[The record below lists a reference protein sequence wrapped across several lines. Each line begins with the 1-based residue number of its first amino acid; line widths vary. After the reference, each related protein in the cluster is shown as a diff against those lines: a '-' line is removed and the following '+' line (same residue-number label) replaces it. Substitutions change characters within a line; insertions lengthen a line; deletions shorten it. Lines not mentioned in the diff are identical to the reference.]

1 SRFIA
6 DPFAPGERMYRT
18 GDVARWLDNGAV
30 EYLGR
35 SDDQLKIRGQRIEL
49 GEIDRVMQALPD
61 VEQAVTHACVINQA
75 AATGGD
81 ARQLVGYL
89 VSQSGLPLDTSALQA
104 QLRETLPPHMVP
116 VVLLQLPQLPLSA
129 NGKLDRKALPL
140 PELKAQTPGRVP
152 KAGSETIIAAAFS
165 SLLGCDVQDAD
176 ADFFALGG
184 HSLLAMKL
192 AAQLSRQFARQ
203 VTPGQVMVAS
213 TVAKLATIID
223 GEEDSTRRMGF
234 ETILPL
240 REGNGP
246 TLFCFH
252 PASGFAWQ
260 FSVLS
265 RYLDPQWSII
275 GIQSPRPHGP
285 MQTAA
290 NLDEVCE
297 AHLATLFEQQP
308 HGPYYLLGYSLGG
321 TLAQG
326 IAARLRARGEQ
337 VAFLGLLDTWP
348 PETQNWQEKEANGLD
363 PEVLAE
369 INREREAFL
378 AAQQGSTST
387 ELFTTIEG
395 NYADA
400 VRLLTTAHSVAFDG
414 KATLFVAERTLQE
427 GMSPEQAWAP
437 WIAEL
442 DIYRQDC
449 AHVDIIS
456 PEYFKEIGPLI
467 NTQIN
472 N

>member
-1 SRFIA
+1 
-6 DPFAPGERMYRT
+6 
-18 GDVARWLDNGAV
+18 
-30 EYLGR
+30 
-35 SDDQLKIRGQRIEL
+35 
-49 GEIDRVMQALPD
+49 
-61 VEQAVTHACVINQA
+61 
-75 AATGGD
+75 
-81 ARQLVGYL
+81 
-89 VSQSGLPLDTSALQA
+89 
-104 QLRETLPPHMVP
+104 PHMVP

-140 PELKAQTPGRVP
+140 PELKAQAPGRAP
-152 KAGSETIIAAAFS
+152 KAGSETIIAAAFA

-223 GEEDSTRRMGF
+223 GEEDSSRRMGF

-285 MQTAA
+285 MQTAT

-297 AHLATLFEQQP
+297 AHLATLLEQQP
-308 HGPYYLLGYSLGG
+308 H
-321 TLAQG
+321 G

-400 VRLLTTAHSVAFDG
+400 VRLLTTAHSVPFDG

-427 GMSPEQAWAP
+427 GMSPERAWSP

-456 PEYFKEIGPLI
+456 PGAFVKIGPIIRATL
-467 NTQIN
+467 NR
-472 N
+472 

>member
-1 SRFIA
+1 
-6 DPFAPGERMYRT
+6 
-18 GDVARWLDNGAV
+18 
-30 EYLGR
+30 
-35 SDDQLKIRGQRIEL
+35 
-49 GEIDRVMQALPD
+49 MQALPD
-61 VEQAVTHACVINQA
+61 VEQAVTHACVINRA

-140 PELKAQTPGRVP
+140 PELKAQAPGVRRKRAVKRLSP
-152 KAGSETIIAAAFS
+152 RHSRRCWVVTCRMPMLIS
-165 SLLGCDVQDAD
+165 
-176 ADFFALGG
+176 FALGG

-252 PASGFAWQ
+252 PASGFARQ

-275 GIQSPRPHGP
+275 GIQSPRPNGP

-290 NLDEVCE
+290 NWMKSAKRIWQRYLNNNRTALITCWGIPWRY
-297 AHLATLFEQQP
+297 AGAGYCGATACPWRTGGISWLA
-308 HGPYYLLGYSLGG
+308 GY
-321 TLAQG
+321 
-326 IAARLRARGEQ
+326 R
-337 VAFLGLLDTWP
+337 P

-369 INREREAFL
+369 INREREAF
-378 AAQQGSTST
+378 
-387 ELFTTIEG
+387 
-395 NYADA
+395 
-400 VRLLTTAHSVAFDG
+400 RRHSREVLQRSCLPPL
-414 KATLFVAERTLQE
+414 KATTL
-427 GMSPEQAWAP
+427 M
-437 WIAEL
+437 L
-442 DIYRQDC
+442 C
-449 AHVDIIS
+449 AC
-456 PEYFKEIGPLI
+456 
-467 NTQIN
+467 
-472 N
+472 